1 MSASP
6 GSAASEG
13 TALRV
18 VLYWHMHQPE
28 YRDLRS
34 GEYHQPWTY
43 LHGIKD
49 YVDMAAHLEAVPE
62 ARAVVNFVPILLEQI
77 EDYADQIDSFL
88 RNSGALRDPLL
99 AALAGPVL
107 PGNRAARLELIR
119 QCLRVN
125 AERLIEPFPAYHKL
139 AGVARWLPE
148 HPEMMLYVN
157 DQYLVDLLVWYH
169 LAWMG
174 ETVRR
179 GDARIKALLKK
190 ASGFSLHDRRELLA
204 VIGELLRGL
213 RGRYTALAQR
223 GQIELS
229 MTPYAHPIMPLLLDI
244 QSATEAMPDV
254 SLPFLPRYPG
264 GEERVRWHLQQGL
277 ASFEDYF
284 GLRPAGCWPSEGSLS
299 DATLDLLSEAGF
311 RWTASGENV
320 LRNSLAASDMTPE
333 DGACIHQRYQ
343 LRDRPVN
350 CFFRDDGLSDLIG
363 FTYSDWHADDAVANF
378 IHHLENIADACA
390 DKPGS
395 VVPIILDGEN
405 AWEFYPANGYY
416 FLRALY
422 KALAEH
428 PRLRLCTFSEC
439 LDEGEPASLSHLTA
453 GSWVYGTFST
463 WIGEKDKNR
472 AWDMLGEAKRCYDRV
487 MATGRLDDAHRQR
500 AQRQLA
506 ICEGSDWF
514 WWFGDYN
521 SAESVSDF
529 ESLYRMHLSNLYQIL
544 GEEPPAYLSEVF
556 AHGSGDPLMGGAMRK
571 GRE

>member
-1 MSASP
+1 MSANSP
-6 GSAASEG
+6 QPQ
-13 TALRV
+13 ALKV

-49 YVDMAAHLEAVPE
+49 YVDMAAHLEAIPE

-77 EDYADQIDSFL
+77 DDYAQQIKNFL
-88 RNSGALRDPLL
+88 NNSMALNDPLL

-107 PGNRAARLELIR
+107 PSSQESRLELIR
-119 QCLRVN
+119 HCLRAN
-125 AERLIEPFPAYHKL
+125 AERLIDPFPAYRKL
-139 AGVARWLPE
+139 ADIARWLPQ

-157 DQYLVDLLVWYH
+157 EQYLADLLVWYH

-179 GDARIKALLKK
+179 GDQRIRRLLKK
-190 ASGFSLHDRRELLA
+190 ASGYTLRDRRELLA
-204 VIGELLRGL
+204 VMGELLAGITV
-213 RGRYTALAQR
+213 RYAALAKR

-244 QSATEAMPDV
+244 QSATEAIPDI
-254 SLPFLPRYPG
+254 SLPFLQQYPG
-264 GEERVRWHLQQGL
+264 GEERLRWHLQKGL
-277 ASFEDYF
+277 ETFETYF
-284 GLRPAGCWPSEGSLS
+284 AVRPTGCWPSEGSIS
-299 DATLDLLSEAGF
+299 EPTLKLLSETGF
-311 RWTASGENV
+311 KWAASGETV
-320 LRNSLAASDMTPE
+320 LRNSLEASEMTPAQ
-333 DGACIHQRYQ
+333 DSCLHRRYQ
-343 LRDRPVN
+343 LQGQSIN

-378 IHHLENIADACA
+378 VHHLENIADACA
-390 DKPGS
+390 DQDGS
-395 VVPIILDGEN
+395 VVSVILDGEN
-405 AWEFYPANGYY
+405 AWEFYPDNGYY

-422 KALAEH
+422 KEIAEN
-428 PRLRLCTFSEC
+428 PRLELSTFSDC
-439 LDEGEPASLSHLTA
+439 LEEGEAAIIPKLVA

-463 WIGEKDKNR
+463 WIGDKDKNR
-472 AWDMLGEAKRCYDRV
+472 AWDMLGEAKRCFDKV
-487 MATGRLDDAHRQR
+487 MASGRLDESHRQR
-500 AQRQLA
+500 AERQLA

-556 AHGSGDPLMGGAMRK
+556 AHGSGTPELGGAMRK
-571 GRE
+571 GKE